1 MLDLSQ
7 YHVLTFDCYGT
18 LIDWERGILNALRPV
33 LDHHNITMSD
43 DEALELFGEL
53 ESEAERGPYLSYH
66 EVLTVVLAGV
76 AERLGFAL
84 ADDERLAL
92 ADSVGDWPPFS
103 DTVEGLR
110 TLARHFQLVILSNV
124 DDNLFAES
132 AKHLK
137 TEFADVITAQ
147 QVGSYKPNRRNF
159 EVALERV
166 SVPKEQVLHVAQS
179 LFHDIEPANDIGL
192 TTVWVNR
199 RHDRPGFG
207 ATPEASAQPDLE
219 VPDLQTLARLVAEQ
233 QGS

>member
-1 MLDLSQ
+1 MLDFSQ
-7 YHVLTFDCYGT
+7 YRVLTFDCYGT

-33 LDHHNITMSD
+33 LDRHDIMMAD

-53 ESEAERGPYLSYH
+53 ESAAERGPYLTYH
-66 EVLTVVLAGV
+66 EVLTVVLAGA
-76 AERLGFAL
+76 AERLGFTL
-84 ADDERLAL
+84 AGDERLAL
-92 ADSVGDWPPFS
+92 ADSVGDWPPFPDS
-103 DTVEGLR
+103 VEGLQS
-110 TLARHFQLVILSNV
+110 LAQHFKLVILSNV

-137 TEFADVITAQ
+137 TEFAEVITAQ

-166 SVPKEQVLHVAQS
+166 GVPKEQVLHVAQS

-199 RHDRPGFG
+199 RHDRPGSG
-207 ATPEASAQPDLE
+207 ATPVASAQPDLE
-219 VPDLQTLARLVAEQ
+219 VPDLRTLARLVNEQ

>member
-1 MLDLSQ
+1 MLDFSQ
-7 YHVLTFDCYGT
+7 YRVLTFDCYGT

-33 LDHHNITMSD
+33 LDRHGITMSD

-53 ESEAERGPYLSYH
+53 ESAAERGPYLSYH

-92 ADSVGDWPPFS
+92 ADSVGDWPPFP
-103 DTVEGLR
+103 DTVEGLQA
-110 TLARHFQLVILSNV
+110 LARHYQLVILSNI
-124 DDNLFAES
+124 DDALFALS

-137 TEFADVITAQ
+137 VEFANVITAQ
-147 QVGSYKPNRRNF
+147 QVGSYKPNPRNF

-166 SVPKEQVLHVAQS
+166 GVPKEQVLHVAQS
-179 LFHDIEPANDIGL
+179 LFHDIEPANAIGL

-207 ATPEASAQPDLE
+207 ATPVASAKPDLE
-219 VPDLQTLARLVAEQ
+219 VPDLRTLAQLVDEQ
-233 QGS
+233 RG